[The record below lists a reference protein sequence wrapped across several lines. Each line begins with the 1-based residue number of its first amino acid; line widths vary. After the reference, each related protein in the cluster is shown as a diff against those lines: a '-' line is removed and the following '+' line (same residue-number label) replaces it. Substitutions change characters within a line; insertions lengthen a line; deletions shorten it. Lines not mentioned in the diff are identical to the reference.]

1 MIRLRVTPDP
11 ARPEGGYALI
21 RISGLA
27 ASPADARFAIER
39 EGWERGVLGPDGWQV
54 GAALLSPRAVRQEG
68 AEVVLAVGP
77 EVVDRV
83 ETGPV
88 RFRLP
93 AAGIDQPLFW
103 PDLPT
108 SHAGSRGPVPLA
120 PPHRPVVAPPR
131 AAPPP
136 AATEPAA
143 PPPPPVVE
151 PLAPRPATPPFG
163 PLRRRLPLPLVAGVL
178 ALLVLGAGAGV
189 WWATRGDSGR
199 LAEAPAASAP
209 PAPPSPASP
218 AAPPPAAVAPPADP
232 SLADL
237 SVPEVIA
244 RAPGVPE
251 IAAEAAARAARGRHE
266 DALLLWEAAARLGHA
281 PALTALGRL
290 YDPVGFQPGR
300 PFRHP
305 DPRQAA
311 RYYRE
316 AVRAG
321 DAGAEA
327 PRAALRAWLEEQAR
341 RGDALAPLTLQD
353 FWP

>member
-27 ASPADARFAIER
+27 APPADARFAIER

-54 GAALLSPRAVRQEG
+54 GAALLSPLAVRQDG

-93 AAGIDQPLFW
+93 AVGIDQPLFW

-120 PPHRPVVAPPR
+120 PPRRPAV
-131 AAPPP
+131 APPP
-136 AATEPAA
+136 ATPSPTVAPTAPL
-143 PPPPPVVE
+143 PPPMVE
-151 PLAPRPATPPFG
+151 PLAPRPAAPP
-163 PLRRRLPLPLVAGVL
+163 PPARRSLPLLAGVL
-178 ALLVLGAGAGV
+178 VVLALGAGAGV
-189 WWATRGDSGR
+189 WWAARVGPDR
-199 LAEAPAASAP
+199 PAEAPAAAP
-209 PAPPSPASP
+209 PAVSPPPPASA
-218 AAPPPAAVAPPADP
+218 AAPPPAPLPPPADP

-281 PALTALGRL
+281 PALTALARL

-341 RGDALAPLTLQD
+341 RGDSLAPLTLQD